1 MKDLRGTRA
10 AQVRNTIFH
19 YFRLLMLKSNNRKKN
34 VHEVLAWK
42 KSEEVY
48 DAHVKLF
55 EDDVIHDIAKQAF
68 SLDNVD
74 ENDNLYFKICI
85 YTAAIC
91 DIILN
96 PDYPDVKCSKKP
108 LQLRLRKFKVIF
120 FT

>member
-1 MKDLRGTRA
+1 MKDLRGIRA
-10 AQVRNTIFH
+10 AQVRNTIFQ
-19 YFRLLMLKSNNRKKN
+19 YFRLPMLKSNNRKKN
-34 VHEVLAWK
+34 VQEVITWK
-42 KSEEVY
+42 NLDEVH
-48 DAHVKLF
+48 DAYVKLF
-55 EDDVIHDIAKQAF
+55 DDDVIHDIVKQAF
-68 SLDNVD
+68 LLDNVD
-74 ENDNLYFKICI
+74 ENDNLYFEICI